1 MKTIYA
7 IILTLY
13 HSSVFAGGY
22 FSDIINYNKCSIDDS
37 NIQSNKLTNDAIIST
52 FINYDFEHSNILSIL
67 KHKEINDSYV
77 KNKHNK
83 SINDKIQII
92 KSNSDYYSYYI
103 GEENS
108 FIICASIQTNEFKSK
123 TGISI
128 NTNKSDVESILKKNI
143 TGNMA
148 IIQSLEGFI
157 KISVLFNNDKVDRIT
172 YKNTYID

>member
-1 MKTIYA
+1 MKIIYT

-13 HSSVFAGGY
+13 QTSVIAGGY
-22 FSDIINYNKCSIDDS
+22 FNDIINYNQCSIVGS
-37 NIQSNKLTNDAIIST
+37 NIQSVKVTNDNIIST
-52 FINYDFEHSNILSIL
+52 FINYDLEHANILSIL
-67 KHKEINDSYV
+67 KHKEINDFFV
-77 KNKHNK
+77 QNKHNN

-92 KSNSDYYSYYI
+92 KSNLDYFSFYI

-108 FIICASIQTNEFKSK
+108 FVICALIQTSEFKSK

-128 NTNKSDVESILKKNI
+128 NTNKSDVEAILKQNI
-143 TGNMA
+143 NGNMA

-157 KISVLFNNDKVDRIT
+157 QISVLFNNDKVDKIT